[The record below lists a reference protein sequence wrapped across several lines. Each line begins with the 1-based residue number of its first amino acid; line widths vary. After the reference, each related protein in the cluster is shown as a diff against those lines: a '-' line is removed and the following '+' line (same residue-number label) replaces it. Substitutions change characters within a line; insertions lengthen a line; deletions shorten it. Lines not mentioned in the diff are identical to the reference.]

1 MSVIQSKAIKMMQV
15 GGPEVLQWVDIE
27 VAAPGSD
34 EVRVVHE
41 AIGLNFIDVYFR
53 KGVYP
58 QPLPGWLGME
68 ASGVIESVGS
78 NVKHVKAGDRVAY
91 AGKPAGAYSQ
101 VRVMPAEI
109 VVKLP
114 DAISF
119 EMGAAMMLQGLT
131 VNYLLTDSY
140 KVQAGD
146 TVLFHAAAGGVG
158 LIAMQWLKLLGA
170 TVIGTVGS
178 EEKAALAKSYGCD
191 HTILYTKEDF
201 VARTKE
207 LTNGKGVNVVYD
219 SIGKDTFMQSL
230 DCIKPRGMMVTYGNA
245 SGAVPP
251 IDVGILGVK
260 GSLKLTRPTVM
271 TYAHDRSLLE
281 PMSAELFDKV
291 MSGKIKIEIN
301 QRYQLQDAAQA
312 HRDLEDRKTTGS
324 TIFLPR

>member
-27 VAAPGSD
+27 VAAPGPD

-68 ASGVIESVGS
+68 AAGVIESVGS

-140 KVQAGD
+140 KVKAGD

-178 EEKAALAKSYGCD
+178 EEKAALAKAYGCD

-245 SGAVPP
+245 SGPVPP

-291 MSGKIKIEIN
+291 VSGKIKIEIN

>member
-27 VAAPGSD
+27 VAAPGPD

-68 ASGVIESVGS
+68 TSGVIESVGS

>member
-27 VAAPGSD
+27 VAAPGPD

-68 ASGVIESVGS
+68 AAGVIESVGS
-78 NVKHVKAGDRVAY
+78 NVKHVKVGDRVAY

-201 VARTKE
+201 VARTRE

-245 SGAVPP
+245 SGPVPP

-281 PMSAELFDKV
+281 PMSADLFDKV
-291 MSGKIKIEIN
+291 IKGKIKIEIN

>member
-15 GGPEVLQWVDIE
+15 GGPEVLQWVDID
-27 VAAPGSD
+27 VAAPGPD

-68 ASGVIESVGS
+68 AAGVIESVGS

-109 VVKLP
+109 LVKLP

-140 KVQAGD
+140 QVKAGD

-158 LIAMQWLKLLGA
+158 LIAMQWIKLLGA

-245 SGAVPP
+245 SGPVPP

-281 PMSAELFDKV
+281 PMSADLFDKV
-291 MSGKIKIEIN
+291 IKGKIKIEIN

>member
-27 VAAPGSD
+27 VAAPGPD

-245 SGAVPP
+245 SGSVPP

-281 PMSAELFDKV
+281 PMSADLFDKV
-291 MSGKIKIEIN
+291 INGKIKIEIN